1 MTSPITT
8 LRDEQRLIT
17 SLVELMKQ
25 EQQLLVSADS
35 DGLATITVQKSALVQ
50 QMAVLAGQRYR
61 ALGAAGFAAGEAGM
75 EPWLAAGRSA
85 DAADDAVDNADG
97 TADALWRALL
107 AHTRAAK
114 ELNRVNG
121 MLINKQMTHT
131 QVVLNAMRTPAGG
144 LDAGVYGPSGQTAA
158 GGPSRRFVVG

>member
-8 LRDEQRLIT
+8 LRDEQQLIT
-17 SLVELMKQ
+17 SVVELMKQ
-25 EQQLLVSADS
+25 EQQFLIGADS
-35 DGLATITVQKSALVQ
+35 DGLDTLTPQKSALVQ
-50 QMAVLAGQRYR
+50 QMAALSSQRHQ

-75 EPWLAAGRSA
+75 EPWLASCNDAGAR
-85 DAADDAVDNADG
+85 
-97 TADALWRALL
+97 TLWLDLL
-107 AHTRAAK
+107 ERTRAAK

-121 MLINKQMTHT
+121 MLINKQMTNT

-144 LDAGVYGPSGQTAA
+144 ADAGTYGPSGQTTA

>member
-25 EQQLLVSADS
+25 EQQFLISADS
-35 DGLATITVQKSALVQ
+35 DGLDTLTPQKSALVQ
-50 QMAVLAGQRYR
+50 QMAALARQRHQ
-61 ALGAAGFAAGEAGM
+61 ALGAAGFAAGEDGM
-75 EPWLAAGRSA
+75 EPWLAACRDG
-85 DAADDAVDNADG
+85 AAR
-97 TADALWRALL
+97 TLWLDLL
-107 AHTRAAK
+107 ERTRAAK

-121 MLINKQMTHT
+121 MLINKQMTNT

-144 LDAGVYGPSGQTAA
+144 LDAGFYGPSGQTTG
-158 GGPSRRFVVG
+158 GGPSRRYVIG

>member
-25 EQQLLVSADS
+25 EQRFLIAADS
-35 DGLATITVQKSALVQ
+35 EGLTDITPQKTSLVGQLAALSDVRHQ
-50 QMAVLAGQRYR
+50 
-61 ALGAAGFAAGEAGM
+61 ALGGAGFPARDAGM
-75 EPWLAAGRSA
+75 EDWLASAG
-85 DAADDAVDNADG
+85 DAAASM
-97 TADALWRALL
+97 LWAGLL
-107 AHTRAAK
+107 ERTREAK

-121 MLINKQMTHT
+121 ILINKQMSNT
-131 QVVLNAMRTPAGG
+131 QLVLNAMRTPAGG
-144 LDAGVYGPSGQTAA
+144 ADTGVYGPSGHASA